1 VSQLIYGAWRI
12 FFLSAK
18 LLLISRLKKMTFII
32 HEFSEYST
40 QFHEKCIFEPR
51 KLSPMDIFNIVV
63 VLTVLAAVFAF
74 INTKFLKLPFTIG
87 LMIIAIVFTLIIVL
101 IGVVDKEVLMEAK
114 LLVRSID
121 FETVLLDIMLS
132 FLLFAGAL
140 HTNLD
145 GLKKHRGPIALMATG
160 GVIISAFLIAGFVY
174 GMFFLFDY
182 PIDFIYCL
190 LFGALI
196 SPTDP
201 IAVLGIL
208 KAAKAPKK
216 LETKIVGESLFNDG
230 VGVVVFLVI
239 FAIAQKGIESITIG
253 EIGLM
258 FLEEIGGGVSRFFA
272 HAIHRSL
279 RNRSTHHSSSSYGN
293 LQFSGLVAFFRT
305 FSCSSCWLVYRQSLT
320 RGGLVKGDETLRGQV
335 LGVG

>member
-1 VSQLIYGAWRI
+1 
-12 FFLSAK
+12 
-18 LLLISRLKKMTFII
+18 MTFII
-32 HEFSEYST
+32 HEFSEYRA

-182 PIDFIYCL
+182 PIDFIY
-190 LFGALI
+190 
-196 SPTDP
+196 
-201 IAVLGIL
+201 
-208 KAAKAPKK
+208 
-216 LETKIVGESLFNDG
+216 
-230 VGVVVFLVI
+230 
-239 FAIAQKGIESITIG
+239 
-253 EIGLM
+253 
-258 FLEEIGGGVSRFFA
+258 
-272 HAIHRSL
+272 
-279 RNRSTHHSSSSYGN
+279 
-293 LQFSGLVAFFRT
+293 
-305 FSCSSCWLVYRQSLT
+305 
-320 RGGLVKGDETLRGQV
+320 
-335 LGVG
+335 